1 MMDIYDLFW
10 GITGLKYINPPFI
23 SRLGKGKFTLV
34 KNPKLRDIRDNEL
47 IQLEKQMKRFANERW
62 TTSQQQALEGALL
75 SVEKDFEEWTEQSIL
90 SYWNAVS
97 KRVAGKGAAQCLCQ
111 YQTLRQKLR
120 VMANHS
126 TTNSTTPNTV
136 LKPSQILQK
145 KKKPMKPMKPTEPTK
160 PTNATPKPTPRQKV
174 PKHTTRDTKVVSA
187 PADQST
193 LPTPSTAVPL
203 LPIKTPPAPW
213 TPEEH
218 AHLEQALKEFQGV
231 QDKREKW
238 RLIASK
244 IPTRKASQCLLKYK
258 QMRKALI
265 QEKQGV

>member
-1 MMDIYDLFW
+1 
-10 GITGLKYINPPFI
+10 
-23 SRLGKGKFTLV
+23 
-34 KNPKLRDIRDNEL
+34 
-47 IQLEKQMKRFANERW
+47 MKRFANERW

-126 TTNSTTPNTV
+126 TTNSTTSNTV

-145 KKKPMKPMKPTEPTK
+145 KKKPKKPMKPTEPTK
-160 PTNATPKPTPRQKV
+160 PTNATPKPSKPTTAPKLATTKPTPRQKV
-174 PKHTTRDTKVVSA
+174 PKHTTRDTKVVPA